1 MRQLMRPLAAA
12 VLTGACVLSVPAAN
26 GQAQSPSPDL
36 SNPASQI
43 PDQKLDAAAAALE
56 RVAGVKEDYQQR
68 IAAAP
73 PSDKERIAQEGHSAI
88 LKAVTDQG
96 LSVEEYTSILRVA
109 QNNPEVRQKLLRRI
123 DPTAK

>member
-1 MRQLMRPLAAA
+1 MRQLMRPLAA
-12 VLTGACVLSVPAAN
+12 VLTGAWLLSVPTAN

-36 SNPASQI
+36 SNPASKI
-43 PDQKLDAAAAALE
+43 PDQKLDAAAAAVE

-68 IAAAP
+68 IDAAP
-73 PSDKERIAQEGHSAI
+73 PSDKERIAQEGNNAI
-88 LKAVTDQG
+88 LKAITDQG

-109 QNNPEVRQKLLRRI
+109 QNNPEVRQKLLQRI

>member
-1 MRQLMRPLAAA
+1 MVRP
-12 VLTGACVLSVPAAN
+12 N
-26 GQAQSPSPDL
+26 RRRRISPTPRPRFRTRS
-36 SNPASQI
+36 
-43 PDQKLDAAAAALE
+43 LDAAAAALE

-123 DPTAK
+123 DPPAK